1 MSLYLIV
8 LIMLVGFSVYEYK
21 KKKTQPVLYWVAF
34 GVLTAMLVLRY
45 GQGTDY
51 FSYYHNFLS
60 TPTIWQLPELL
71 ATDIHGEPGWLFIN
85 AAFRGFGIPFQ
96 VLVVLSSLLT
106 MYGLHRFL
114 SRHST
119 MMTVS
124 LLLAYPTIYLT
135 YAMSA
140 IRQGLVLAIFLGFLI
155 DWLYEKKYV
164 RYILVTVVCALI
176 HSSALVFL
184 ALFAVN
190 FITIRLKPALLLI
203 PVLAVAGFLSSKL
216 LVLLFDSFVFYA
228 NDGFYLL
235 AVGERIISA
244 GVIIFVFRDVLSS
257 KETARSS
264 KLMFL
269 LQIYLYSCLIYSFLA
284 WSARLGSRFAIF
296 FKAVELVLFVYALLS
311 EPTIVLPDRIVS
323 RLRLGT
329 RKPIRVQKIIAC
341 YLLGLT
347 LLMYF
352 KNIVSYIGQN
362 QYIDSINMF
371 NYPYF
376 SILNKEYL
384 EKVMTIPFDF
394 SGFFG
399 Q

>member
-8 LIMLVGFSVYEYK
+8 LIMLLGFSIYEYK
-21 KKKTQPVLYWVAF
+21 KKKTQRVLYWIAF

-51 FSYYHNFLS
+51 FSYYYNFLS
-60 TPTIWQLPELL
+60 TPPIWQFSELL
-71 ATDIHGEPGWLFIN
+71 ATNVHGEAGWLFIN
-85 AAFRGFGIPFQ
+85 AVFRGFGIPFH
-96 VLVVLSSLLT
+96 VLVVLVALLT
-106 MYGLHRFL
+106 MYSLHRFL

-124 LLLAYPTIYLT
+124 LLLAYPTIFLT

-164 RYILVTVVCALI
+164 RYILVTLACALI

-184 ALFAVN
+184 ALFAVK
-190 FITIRLKPALLLI
+190 FITIRLKPALLLM
-203 PVLAVAGFLSSKL
+203 AVCAVVGFLSSKL
-216 LVLLFDSFVFYA
+216 LVSVFDSLVFYA

-235 AVGERIISA
+235 AVGERVISA

-257 KETARSS
+257 KETAHSS
-264 KLMFL
+264 KLMYL
-269 LQIYLYSCLIYSFLA
+269 LQIYLYSCFIYCFLA

-296 FKAVELVLFVYALLS
+296 FKAVELVLFVHALLS
-311 EPTIVLPDRIVS
+311 EPTVTLPGRIAS

-329 RKPIRVQKIIAC
+329 LKPIRVQKVIAC

-352 KNIVSYIGQN
+352 KNIGSYIGQN
-362 QYIDSINMF
+362 QYIDGINIF

-376 SILNKEYL
+376 SILNKDYL
-384 EKVMTIPFDF
+384 EEFMTIPFDL
-394 SGFFG
+394 SRFFG
-399 Q
+399 